1 MWRRARD
8 TGRLAATT
16 GRTRRQAAGR
26 LRRSRSAGRASGR
39 RHSRAA
45 LCAPLWRGTSDINII
60 LFTTQIKHRLRT
72 PSDDHALKLKVTFC
86 VRGVTSPLVAN
97 IFLHLA
103 FDDWMRRIHPGV
115 PFERYAD
122 DIVAH
127 CGTET

>member
-72 PSDDHALKLKVTFC
+72 PSDDHALKLKVTFG
-86 VRGVTSPLVAN
+86 VRGVTFPN
-97 IFLHLA
+97 ITNVLPYTVNS
-103 FDDWMRRIHPGV
+103 D
-115 PFERYAD
+115 
-122 DIVAH
+122 
-127 CGTET
+127 CT